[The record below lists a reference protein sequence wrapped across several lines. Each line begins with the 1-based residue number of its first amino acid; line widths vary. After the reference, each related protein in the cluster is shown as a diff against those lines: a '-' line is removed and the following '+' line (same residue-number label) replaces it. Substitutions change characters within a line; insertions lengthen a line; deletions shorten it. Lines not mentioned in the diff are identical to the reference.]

1 MSQDAAAPRL
11 RLNDDVWAHAISFL
25 SNVSSLL
32 AFETTSRAHLTMSKK
47 STAWRAALAAAS
59 TTHLAAAFLKTAP
72 AAAPAA
78 ARTLCR
84 AWARRWRATD
94 CSEVV
99 GGNYSGDPRLCV
111 RDRGGDVLRRP
122 HVVFAVG
129 DRHAGVMNWDSR
141 LSDGTEDEDTSLVLN
156 LGERGKVYSR
166 TELFDGAIGT
176 SCFVVEPDGTK
187 MIELWRDVTSFA
199 DFNTNSGTHMTY
211 QHGGIELSR
220 FGSRHD
226 ARSVLNDISQDGGP
240 PKGAQLMT
248 LMGYVRFREVHF
260 PDVELDPRVD
270 LQAVVSDDLF
280 QIVDAEA
287 SIGVCEYDTQFE
299 FNDLDFM
306 LATALL
312 NHPDADRGDGQFGHP
327 EGWRDALFAL

>member
-1 MSQDAAAPRL
+1 M
-11 RLNDDVWAHAISFL
+11 
-25 SNVSSLL
+25 
-32 AFETTSRAHLTMSKK
+32 
-47 STAWRAALAAAS
+47 
-59 TTHLAAAFLKTAP
+59 
-72 AAAPAA
+72 
-78 ARTLCR
+78 
-84 AWARRWRATD
+84 
-94 CSEVV
+94 
-99 GGNYSGDPRLCV
+99 
-111 RDRGGDVLRRP
+111 RDRGGAVLRRP

-129 DRHAGVMNWDSR
+129 DDAAGVMNWDSR
-141 LSDGTEDEDTSLVLN
+141 LSDGTVDDDKSLVLN

-211 QHGGIELSR
+211 QHGEIHLSR

-226 ARSVLNDISQDGGP
+226 ARSVLNYISSEGGP
-240 PKGAQLMT
+240 PEGAQLMT

-260 PDVELDPRVD
+260 PDVMLDPRVD

-287 SIGVCEYDTQFE
+287 SIGVCENDTQFE
-299 FNDLDFM
+299 FNDLAFM

-312 NHPDADRGDGQFGHP
+312 NHPDADGSNERVRGVS
-327 EGWRDALFAL
+327 GWRDALFAF

>member
-1 MSQDAAAPRL
+1 MSHEAAAPRV

-25 SNVSSLL
+25 GDAKSLR
-32 AFETTSRAHLTMSKK
+32 AWETTSRAHLTISKK
-47 STAWRAALAAAS
+47 STAWHAALVTAS
-59 TTHLAAAFLKTAP
+59 TGALASAFLK
-72 AAAPAA
+72 AAPAA

-94 CSEVV
+94 CSAIV
-99 GGNYSGDPRLCV
+99 GGDPTLDEDSRLCV
-111 RDRGGDVLRRP
+111 RDRGGPVLRRP

-129 DRHAGVMNWDSR
+129 DDAAGVMNWDSR
-141 LSDGTEDEDTSLVLN
+141 LSDGTVDDDKSLVLN

-211 QHGGIELSR
+211 QHGEIHLSR
-220 FGSRHD
+220 FGSGDD
-226 ARSVLNDISQDGGP
+226 ARSVLNYISSEGGP
-240 PKGAQLMT
+240 PQGAQLMT
-248 LMGYVRFREVHF
+248 LMGYVRFREVPF
-260 PDVELDPRVD
+260 PPS
-270 LQAVVSDDLF
+270 ASILF

-287 SIGVCEYDTQFE
+287 SIGVSEFDTQFE
-299 FNDLDFM
+299 FNDLAFM

-312 NHPDADRGDGQFGHP
+312 NHPDADGSNERVRGVS
-327 EGWRDALFAL
+327 GWRDALFAF

>member
-1 MSQDAAAPRL
+1 MSQETDAPRV

-25 SNVSSLL
+25 CDPKSLR
-32 AFETTSRAHLTMSKK
+32 AFETTSRTHLTMSKK
-47 STAWRAALAAAS
+47 STAWRAALATAS

-72 AAAPAA
+72 AAAAPAA
-78 ARTLCR
+78 VRTLCR
-84 AWARRWRATD
+84 AWVRRWRATD

-141 LSDGTEDEDTSLVLN
+141 LSDGTEDDDTSLVLN

-187 MIELWRDVTSFA
+187 MIELWRDVTSFC
-199 DFNTNSGTHMTY
+199 DFNINSGTHMTY
-211 QHGGIELSR
+211 SHGAIELSR

-248 LMGYVRFREVHF
+248 LMGYVRFREVPF
-260 PDVELDPRVD
+260 PPS
-270 LQAVVSDDLF
+270 ASILF

-287 SIGVCEYDTQFE
+287 SIGVSEFDTQFE
-299 FNDLDFM
+299 FNDLAFM